1 MILVNSKFA
10 IFPSRFEA
18 FNMIFLEMM
27 QILLLCLYGTV
38 THLTPQNKF
47 LEDHRFQK
55 LVIFLAPFN
64 HGVGKEKLPV

>member
-1 MILVNSKFA
+1 
-10 IFPSRFEA
+10 
-18 FNMIFLEMM
+18 MIFLEMM

-55 LVIFLAPFN
+55 LVIFLPPFN